1 MSGAGDINHDGAADV
16 LIGAPGADPNG
27 DRSGAGYVVYGLVSD
42 DADQDGIA
50 DARDNCVL
58 KPNGPLKPDAGG
70 HSQRDTD
77 SDGYGNLCDADF
89 DNSGNVDFADLARM
103 KSVFFSTDPLTDLD
117 GDGKTD
123 FADLAILKATFF
135 GPPGPSGLVP

>member
-1 MSGAGDINHDGAADV
+1 
-16 LIGAPGADPNG
+16 
-27 DRSGAGYVVYGLVSD
+27 
-42 DADQDGIA
+42 
-50 DARDNCVL
+50 
-58 KPNGPLKPDAGG
+58 
-70 HSQRDTD
+70 
-77 SDGYGNLCDADF
+77 
-89 DNSGNVDFADLARM
+89 M